1 MRTALVLLSLLS
13 TPLLSQSPPLV
24 LRHATVIDGTGAPPV
39 RDRVIVIVDGKIRR
53 VAAPT
58 DTLSLPE
65 GSEEMDLR
73 GRTVIPGLW
82 DAHVHS
88 LLDDA
93 VAESFAPAFLGNGIV
108 GVRDMGGF
116 LPTLVHQRARLARDP
131 WAGPRLVAAGAILDG
146 SDPIDPRI
154 SLAIADSVD
163 AAYAVDLLAT
173 RRVDFIKVYST
184 LSPEAW
190 RAILAEARRRHLAV
204 AGHLPYG
211 ISALEAARLGQ
222 ASIEHDQGI
231 DLRCRERSPNCDAL
245 FTTLLGAGTR
255 ITPTLVVQ
263 QQGATL
269 DRGSV
274 TDDWRRGYVPRTLRA
289 DWVTYAH
296 ARIKGGGGSRQLRKE
311 REDFALEVALAGT
324 IFRAGV
330 PILAGSDAGAL
341 YTYPGFSLHDELA
354 LLVRAGLSPVQA
366 IHAAT
371 GAVTEYLGLADSLGT
386 IRPGQSADLLIL
398 EGDPVRDIRN
408 THRIQT
414 LVYRGRMFD
423 REGLDSLLA
432 RARDLAAR

>member
-24 LRHATVIDGTGAPPV
+24 LRHATVIDGTGAPPA
-39 RDRVIVIVDGKIRR
+39 RDRVILIVDGKIRL
-53 VAAPT
+53 VGGPADPLT
-58 DTLSLPE
+58 LPE
-65 GSEEMDLR
+65 GTEEIDLR

-93 VAESFAPAFLGNGIV
+93 VADAFAPAFLGNGIV

-116 LPTLVHQRARLARDP
+116 LPTLLRRREALARDP
-131 WAGPRLVAAGAILDG
+131 WTGPRLVAAGAILDG

-154 SLAIADSVD
+154 SLAVADSAD
-163 AAYAVDLLAT
+163 AAYAVGLLAA
-173 RRVDFIKVYST
+173 RKVDFIKVYST

-190 RAILAEARRRHLAV
+190 RAILLEGRRHHLPV

-211 ISALEAARLGQ
+211 TSALEAARLGQ

-255 ITPTLVVQ
+255 ITPTMVVQ

-274 TDDWRRGYVPRTLRA
+274 TDDWRRGYVPRSLRA

-296 ARIKGGGGSRQLRKE
+296 ARTKGGGSRQLRKE

-324 IFRAGV
+324 ISRAGV
-330 PILAGSDAGAL
+330 PLLAGSDAGAL

-354 LLVRAGLSPVQA
+354 LLVRAGLTPVQA

-371 GAVTEYLGLADSLGT
+371 GAVTEYLGLADSMGT
-386 IRPGQSADLLIL
+386 IRVGRDADLLIL
-398 EGDPVRDIRN
+398 EGDPIRDIRN
-408 THRIQT
+408 TRRIQT
-414 LVYRGRMFD
+414 LIYRGRLYD

-432 RARDLAAR
+432 RARDLAGR